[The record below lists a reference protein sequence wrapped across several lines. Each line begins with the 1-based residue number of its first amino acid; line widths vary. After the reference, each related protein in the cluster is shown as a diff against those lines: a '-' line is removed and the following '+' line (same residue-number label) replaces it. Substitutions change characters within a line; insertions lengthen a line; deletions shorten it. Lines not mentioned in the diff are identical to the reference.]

1 MNTQSMCTH
10 NSKGFT
16 LIELMIVIAIIGIL
30 AAIAIPNYNNY
41 IKTANMTKVTD
52 NASQAFQVLRNEIS
66 KNKSQRGLG
75 VGAGVRDTLTN
86 GTEAVLA
93 TAADFIDHLNSD
105 TGTSAPDGSPA
116 FAAAADATVG
126 TVGISFNAGTNLFTI
141 TRPAYKDLAQQQLFV
156 ERR

>member
-1 MNTQSMCTH
+1 MCSQTD
-10 NSKGFT
+10 KGFT

-41 IKTANMTKVTD
+41 IKITNMTKVTD

-75 VGAGVRDTLTN
+75 VSAAGRDTLVN
-86 GTEAVLA
+86 GTEAVVA

-116 FAAAADATVG
+116 YAAAADATVG
-126 TVGISFNAGTNLFTI
+126 TVGISFNAATNLFTI
-141 TRPAYKDLAQQQLFV
+141 TRPAYADLAQQQLFV

>member
-1 MNTQSMCTH
+1 
-10 NSKGFT
+10 
-16 LIELMIVIAIIGIL
+16 MIVIAIIGIL
-30 AAIAIPNYNNY
+30 VAIAVPTYNDY

-52 NASQAFQVLRNEIS
+52 NASQAFLVLRNEIS

-75 VGAGVRDTLTN
+75 MSSGVRDTLVN

-93 TAADFIDHLNSD
+93 TAADFINHLNSD
-105 TGTSAPDGSPA
+105 SGTSAPDGSPA
-116 FAAAADATVG
+116 YAAAADATVG
-126 TVGISFNAGTNLFTI
+126 TVGISFNAATNLFTI

>member
-1 MNTQSMCTH
+1 
-10 NSKGFT
+10 
-16 LIELMIVIAIIGIL
+16 MIVIAIIGIL
-30 AAIAIPNYNNY
+30 AAIAIPNYNSY
-41 IKTANMTKVTD
+41 IRTANMTKVTD
-52 NASQAFQVLRNEIS
+52 NAAQAFQVLRNEIS

-75 VGAGVRDTLTN
+75 VGAGVRDKLVN

-93 TAADFIDHLNSD
+93 TAADFIDHLNND

-116 FAAAADATVG
+116 YAAAADATVG
-126 TVGISFNAGTNLFTI
+126 TVGISFNAATNLFTI

>member
-1 MNTQSMCTH
+1 MCTQT
-10 NSKGFT
+10 SKGFT

-75 VGAGVRDTLTN
+75 VGAGVRDTLAN

-93 TAADFIDHLNSD
+93 TAADFIDHLNTD

-116 FAAAADATVG
+116 YAAAPDATVG

-141 TRPAYKDLAQQQLFV
+141 TRPAYEDLAQQQLFV